1 MLQLTADNYYSLE
14 ANQEYMSYSQY
25 KEFLDCEAR
34 AMAKIWGGWEEPPSQ
49 AFLVGSYVHAYFEG
63 EGALKNFILGHPEIF
78 KKDGTL
84 KAEFKVADE
93 MIDTIVN
100 DEMCMAALE
109 GEKEKIV
116 VFEFGNC
123 MWKMKADVLNLEKRR
138 VVDLKNISELGAK
151 VWNNEKRYYELWL
164 EAYGYIGQMALY
176 QKGIQLAYNVL
187 VDPIILAVTKQ
198 DPPDKAL
205 IYFDDDRL
213 NWELSQIIF
222 YLPRVLAVKNG
233 QEKPRRCEMC
243 KYCRE
248 TKKLR
253 EVMHYSDLYDYM

>member
-1 MLQLTADNYYSLE
+1 MLQLTSENYYSLE

-63 EGALKNFILGHPEIF
+63 TLKNFMTEHPEIF
-78 KKDGTL
+78 KRDGSL
-84 KAEFKVADE
+84 KAEYKMADK
-93 MIDTIVN
+93 MIDTILK

-109 GEKEKIV
+109 GEKEKIIT
-116 VFEFGNC
+116 FKLGNC
-123 MWKMKADVLNLEKRR
+123 MWKMKTDVLNLEKRR
-138 VVDLKNISELGAK
+138 ITDIKCIQDLGAK
-151 VWNNEKRYYELWL
+151 EWNSDKRAYELWL
-164 EAYGYIGQMALY
+164 EAYGYIGQIALY
-176 QKGIQLAYNVL
+176 QKGVQIAYNIIA
-187 VDPIILAVTKQ
+187 DPIILAVTKQ
-198 DPPDKAL
+198 EPPDKAL

>member
-1 MLQLTADNYYSLE
+1 MLQLTAENYYSLE
-14 ANQEYMSYSQY
+14 ADQEYMSYSQY
-25 KEFLDCEAR
+25 KEFRDCEAR
-34 AMAKIWGGWEEPPSQ
+34 AMAKVWGGWEEPPSQ

-63 EGALKNFILGHPEIF
+63 TLKNFMVEHPEIF
-78 KKDGTL
+78 KRDGTL
-84 KAEFKVADE
+84 KAEYKFADE
-93 MIDTIVN
+93 MIDTILN
-100 DEMCMAALE
+100 DEMCVAALE

-116 VFEFGNC
+116 TFEFGGC

-138 VVDLKNISELGAK
+138 IVHLKNISELGAK

-176 QKGIQLAYNVL
+176 QKGVQIAYNIL
-187 VDPIILAVTKQ
+187 VEPIILAVTKQ
-198 DPPDKAL
+198 DPPNKAL

-213 NWELSQIIF
+213 NWELSQIVF
-222 YLPRVLAVKNG
+222 HLPRVLAVKNR
-233 QEKPRRCEMC
+233 QERPKRCERC

-253 EVMHYSDLYDYM
+253 KLMHYSELYDYM